1 MKKSAPD
8 MYANT
13 DQVIKQRFAERVH
26 DRSLRRELKRLNKE
40 SPSLKLF
47 QLRDEAVAWMKD
59 SQAETSELQSLRELT
74 MLNQQHIQVLTQTM
88 QEQVE
93 RSQKTADIV
102 QQNLTYKSRDFSNFR
117 SRSRGRR
124 RGAGR

>member
-93 RSQKTADIV
+93 RSENSCPT
-102 QQNLTYKSRDFSNFR
+102 KSHL
-117 SRSRGRR
+117 
-124 RGAGR
+124 